1 MKTEKQKS
9 KCMRDYLMAG
19 AHKSK
24 VRVLETGKKMKEL
37 LPDAGIFMNHGAYD
51 EKDWAN
57 LGFGKKLYAELVRT
71 KSEYDP
77 DNIIRYHHAPRSD
90 GKNAVEASVVSVKD
104 DNGWRA
110 LIREAGATYAQDT
123 WKKVDELE
131 AGLLQAARAMMC
143 EFANFTGCFLKP
155 VKMCCEEVLRGG
167 PGRAAAAEESVKM
180 TTKVEASKGSGG
192 DRLKKM

>member
-24 VRVLETGKKMKEL
+24 VRVLKTGKKMKEL

-57 LGFGKKLYAELVRT
+57 LGFGQKLYAELVRT

-90 GKNAVEASVVSVKD
+90 GKNAVGASVVSVKD

-110 LIREAGATYAQDT
+110 LVRETGATHAQDT

-131 AGLLQAARAMMC
+131 AGLTWMKLPLSSLLSPSSIPASRICRNLAASAAGLHSS
-143 EFANFTGCFLKP
+143 FAF
-155 VKMCCEEVLRGG
+155 R
-167 PGRAAAAEESVKM
+167 
-180 TTKVEASKGSGG
+180 
-192 DRLKKM
+192 